1 MADTVHLISKVVVPP
16 LYVACKPGD
25 DLSEFHMESLHPGQ
39 NNAPGATFHEFSG
52 EKRQQKKQHKQC
64 AALRIMVLSRDIILI
79 CLTLV

>member
-1 MADTVHLISKVVVPP
+1 MADTVHLISKASSTSS
-16 LYVACKPGD
+16 LRSMQPGD

-39 NNAPGATFHEFSG
+39 NIAPGATFHEFSG

-64 AALRIMVLSRDIILI
+64 AALRIMVLSRVIILI